1 MDSSKPKGPDPRD
14 QPAKA
19 PKSAGR
25 VPRAGDEIEEEEM
38 DEAQADGRVHAQS
51 RTPTIAPG
59 RRDG

>member
-1 MDSSKPKGPDPRD
+1 MSSIKPRGPDQRK
-14 QPAKA
+14 QPAEA

-59 RRDG
+59 RREG